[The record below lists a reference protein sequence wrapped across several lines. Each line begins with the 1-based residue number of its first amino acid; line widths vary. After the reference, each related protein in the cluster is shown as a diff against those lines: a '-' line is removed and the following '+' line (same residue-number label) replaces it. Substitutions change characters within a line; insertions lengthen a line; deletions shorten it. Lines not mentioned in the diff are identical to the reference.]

1 MFTFLNKEKSKSS
14 ECNETIVT
22 LDPTILLE
30 KQVAEQIYNA
40 LQGQVVNEVLKQ
52 LNDSGNDA
60 WWRSNM
66 EGHSLKVAKELLP
79 DMYELCNS
87 VKETLGFVDPVD
99 FYVTGDSAVN
109 AFSVGSIIWKNI
121 IKTAF

>member
-1 MFTFLNKEKSKSS
+1 MFSFLNKDNSKAA
-14 ECNETIVT
+14 ECDGTMVT
-22 LDPTILLE
+22 FDPTITLE

-52 LNDSGNDA
+52 LHDSGSDA

-79 DMYELCNS
+79 DMC
-87 VKETLGFVDPVD
+87 
-99 FYVTGDSAVN
+99 
-109 AFSVGSIIWKNI
+109 
-121 IKTAF
+121 